1 MRAMVNATRSVR
13 LSLPGGLILMLVF
26 FGCSAPPKA
35 APTPVVNVQAATVAR
50 GSVTPHIEADA
61 VLSPIAQAVIEP
73 KFTAPVKKFYVQRGS
88 KVKAGQLVAVLDNK
102 DLQGSAI
109 DSKGAYVAA
118 QATYDTTIKA
128 QVPEAYQQAQLNV
141 AQTRAT
147 LNLNQSIYES
157 RKHLFEQGAIAGR
170 EMDTSHAAL
179 VQAQAA
185 YDAAKKRLEG
195 MKTIG
200 RQAALQNAKGQ
211 LESARGR
218 YMTAEANLG
227 YSEIRTPIAGVV
239 TERPLY
245 AGETASAG
253 SPIVT
258 VMDTSVLLAKVHV
271 AQDQAQTLQTGADAM
286 VTVPGRESPVHGE
299 VSLISPALDPGSTT
313 IEVWVRIPNPKGT
326 LKAGTPVHVTMN
338 GPTIHNT
345 LIVPPD
351 ALLKDANGNETIM
364 VIGSD
369 DVVRRA
375 VVKTGVRDSNAVQVL
390 SGLSASQQVVT
401 TGVYALDNGTKVK
414 VVSANEMQRDAG
426 AGAAP

>member
-1 MRAMVNATRSVR
+1 MQVMANATRFLR
-13 LSLPGGLILMLVF
+13 HSLTAELMLGLMLM
-26 FGCSAPPKA
+26 GCSASPKA
-35 APTPVVNVQAATVAR
+35 APAPVVNVESATVVR

-102 DLQGSAI
+102 DLQGSAL
-109 DSKGAYVAA
+109 DSKGAYIAA
-118 QATYDTTIKA
+118 QATYETTTKA

-147 LNLNQSIYES
+147 LNLNRSIYDS
-157 RKHLFEQGAIAGR
+157 RKHLFAQGAIAGR
-170 EMDTSHAAL
+170 DVDTSHAVL

-185 YDAAKKRLEG
+185 YDAAEKRLEG
-195 MKTIG
+195 MKTIT
-200 RQAALQNAKGQ
+200 RQAALQSAKGQ
-211 LESARGR
+211 LESAQGR
-218 YMTAEANLG
+218 YITAAANLG
-227 YSEIRTPIAGVV
+227 YSEIRTPIAGIV

-258 VMDTSVLLAKVHV
+258 VMDTSVLLAKVHI
-271 AQDQAQTLQTGADAM
+271 AQEQAQTLQTGADAA
-286 VTVPGRESPVHGE
+286 VTVPGFEKTIHGK

-326 LKAGTPVHVTMN
+326 LKAGTPVHVTMD
-338 GPTIHNT
+338 GPTIHNA

-351 ALLKDANGNETIM
+351 ALLKDTNGNETIM
-364 VIGSD
+364 AIGSD
-369 DVVRRA
+369 GVARRV
-375 VVKTGVRDSNAVQVL
+375 VVKTGVRDATAVQIL
-390 SGLSASQQVVT
+390 SGLSAGQQVVT

-414 VVSANEMQRDAG
+414 VVSANEMQPGAS